1 MGIAIFKLFEDYE
14 KNVTEKELIYFRT
27 RLYFKLTNSGY
38 DCVLFT
44 NGLLAD
50 YEAIL
55 KLKEHIGLKNE
66 QIMPRPENVEELT
79 KIIGNLDGAI
89 VTRLHASIIAYSYKI
104 PTVGLIW
111 NDTQSM
117 FGTSIGHSE
126 RFVEWPF
133 NEDELIDLLE
143 NALKVNEE
151 IDYEYCNST

>member
-111 NDTQSM
+111 NDKQSM

-133 NEDELIDLLE
+133 NEDELIDILE